1 VGNLL
6 RDLLALGCRRLIRL
20 HSIVE
25 VKRKVLYAEVLRLIE
40 NGNGFGPRR
49 VTREVG
55 SIYRPQPFRRS
66 ISRKAAREST
76 ESSYPSPLD
85 LIKEN
90 TLPGRVIERP
100 TKQAIREMP
109 LFDGMSIEQ
118 IIIVEDAHSLT
129 RAKNALAGQPVL
141 GFDTESKPT
150 FKPGEKSKGPHLI
163 QFSTEDQAVLI
174 PIGYQDGVDY
184 ALSIIEDAGV
194 MKVGFGLS
202 GDGKLFRNKFGV
214 SLRNTMDLCQK
225 LKNKYHFEQPVGAKA
240 AVALVFGRRLS
251 KSAQRSNWAVWP
263 LDEHQIKYAAND
275 AYSAVVVHQQVFAV
289 VCDKLTSDKAGLR
302 EDGLAWLRRLR
313 RSLSMKL

>member
-1 VGNLL
+1 
-6 RDLLALGCRRLIRL
+6 
-20 HSIVE
+20 
-25 VKRKVLYAEVLRLIE
+25 
-40 NGNGFGPRR
+40 
-49 VTREVG
+49 
-55 SIYRPQPFRRS
+55 
-66 ISRKAAREST
+66 
-76 ESSYPSPLD
+76 